1 MLCSR
6 RIALFVPKMG
16 FNLFHI
22 LGDVS
27 HTSSKLILIW
37 AIHSNS
43 SAEGVSLITQVL
55 YALVFGTRYLD
66 IFTSSATKDGWHT
79 WNFSLKIF
87 YTLSSLYII
96 FLMTSVY
103 ARTREREKAW
113 KFGMYCLLGSVLMTP
128 FWYLIVKDT
137 LLGHNTFLKVLW
149 VFSEIL
155 ESVCVIPQLLLL
167 RQTTV
172 PTVLDSFYLVT
183 LGTYRFLY
191 VLNWIMRGAKEP
203 GYRDPTSWVWG
214 TIQTALIIDFAWVYW
229 TRQRVKLRHGGVV
242 DSDDLG
248 RGWIVGRFV
257 SRKSMDFDYD
267 EETAGQRNDT
277 TQPKN
282 KWGRRGISVSADE
295 GVEGAPKRTT
305 PERANVDPESQPLAD
320 PAAFEDESD
329 DDAPPPGTATSVAE
343 QSGVRRDEWDD
354 DLDEDATEHDATSKA
369 IR

>member
-1 MLCSR
+1 M
-6 RIALFVPKMG
+6 K

-79 WNFSLKIF
+79 WNFTLKIF

-113 KFGMYCLLGSVLMTP
+113 KFGMYCLLGSVVVAP
-128 FWYLIVKDT
+128 FWYLIFKNWVI
-137 LLGHNTFLKVLW
+137 GHNTFLKMLW

-172 PTVLDSFYLVT
+172 PTVIDTFYLVT
-183 LGTYRFLY
+183 LGTYRFMY
-191 VLNWIMRGAKEP
+191 VLNWVVRGANEK

-214 TIQTALIIDFAWVYW
+214 SIQTALMIDFAWVYW
-229 TRQRVKLRHGGVV
+229 TRQRVKLRRGGVV

-248 RGWIVGRFV
+248 RGWLVGRFV
-257 SRKSMDFDYD
+257 GRKSVDFDFD
-267 EETAGQRNDT
+267 EESTSGQHDNT
-277 TQPKN
+277 VQPKN

-295 GVEGAPKRTT
+295 GVDGAPKRKGPTSGGL
-305 PERANVDPESQPLAD
+305 NPESQPLAD

-329 DDAPPPGTATSVAE
+329 DDALPPAIAGSSGAGHD
-343 QSGVRRDEWDD
+343 SGVRRDEWDD
-354 DLDEDATEHDATSKA
+354 DLDEDASEHDGTAKTLK
-369 IR
+369 

>member
-1 MLCSR
+1 M
-6 RIALFVPKMG
+6 K

-37 AIHSNS
+37 AIHRNS
-43 SAEGVSLITQVL
+43 SAEGVSLITQAL
-55 YALVFGTRYLD
+55 YALVFCTRYLD
-66 IFTSSATKDGWHT
+66 IFTSSATKDVWHT

-87 YTLSSLYII
+87 YTCSSLYII

-113 KFGMYCLLGSVLMTP
+113 KLGMYCLLGTLLIAP
-128 FWYLIVKDT
+128 FWYLVFKKWVIGNNAFFK
-137 LLGHNTFLKVLW
+137 LLW

-172 PTVLDSFYLVT
+172 PTVIDSFYLVT
-183 LGTYRFLY
+183 LGTYRFMY
-191 VLNWIMRGAKEP
+191 VLNWIVRGANEDS
-203 GYRDPTSWVWG
+203 YVDPTSWVWG
-214 TIQTALIIDFAWVYW
+214 SIQTALLVDFAWVYW

-242 DSDDLG
+242 DSEDFG
-248 RGWIVGRFV
+248 RGWLVGRLV
-257 SRKSMDFDYD
+257 GRKSVDFDFD
-267 EETAGQRNDT
+267 QEAAGASEDT
-277 TQPKN
+277 IKPRH

-295 GVEGAPKRTT
+295 GIEGAPQRSGDNQTYK
-305 PERANVDPESQPLAD
+305 DPEAQPLAD

-329 DDAPPPGTATSVAE
+329 DDAPPTPSATSGASKHE
-343 QSGVRRDEWDD
+343 SGVRRDEWDD
-354 DLDEDATEHDATSKA
+354 DADEDAQEHDDSAKTVK
-369 IR
+369 